1 MKKLLKTPFLLL
13 LLLSMLVA
21 LPFIWKE
28 MGILP
33 AYPQE
38 DIEPEAPVLSDTP
51 NASLPE
57 MPEEPD
63 NIPVSEEPEEPN
75 VPASSLLPEASDVPD
90 PLPKEPD
97 LPPEEPEEPDE
108 PDEPAEPE
116 IPEEPEVPVK
126 PEDPFSNALFIGDSR
141 TVGIAEYSGI
151 SDADFYAYTGASV
164 YTIFKKESTVGAWE
178 KGTLLENV
186 LTERQYDRIYLML
199 GVNELGY
206 NFNTTMEKYGE
217 LIARLR
223 ELQPD
228 AYLILQ
234 ASLHVASARSDSDNT
249 FNNGNIDRLNQAQ
262 AAYADNEHI
271 FFIDVNPV
279 FDDENGALAKEYTG
293 DNTHPYGKY
302 YAKWAD
308 WLRENTPA

>member
-21 LPFIWKE
+21 LPFVWKE

-38 DIEPEAPVLSDTP
+38 NITPEAPVLSDAP
-51 NASLPE
+51 NASSPETPTASDSVDAADNSNIPEAPELPNVSASSPLPE
-57 MPEEPD
+57 IPD
-63 NIPVSEEPEEPN
+63 T
-75 VPASSLLPEASDVPD
+75 PD
-90 PLPKEPD
+90 PSPDAPD
-97 LPPEEPEEPDE
+97 LPPEEPDE
-108 PDEPAEPE
+108 
-116 IPEEPEVPVK
+116 PEEPEKPVK
-126 PEDPFSNALFIGDSR
+126 PEDPFINALFIGDSR

-186 LTERQYDRIYLML
+186 LAERQYDRIYLML

-217 LIARLR
+217 LISRLR